1 MSFML
6 LTKRQKEIK
15 KTCTF
20 RMYPE
25 HLHMLA
31 EISSATD
38 ISRSE
43 ILAQLVE
50 SYYNT
55 NSLKLKNKKEVSS
68 KVYVA
73 E

>member
-1 MSFML
+1 ML
-6 LTKRQKEIK
+6 MKREIK

-20 RMYPE
+20 KMYPE

-31 EISSATD
+31 EINSATG
-38 ISRSE
+38 ISKSE

-50 SYYNT
+50 SYYRT
-55 NSLKLKNKKEVSS
+55 NNLKLNKKEVSS